1 MDGVQLLQ
9 KKLAEVEHVAEKLF
23 LARQQLVECDK
34 ARNGNREALTALRKQ
49 ARTSRSSVSVSGKNV
64 GGGGGGGGDS
74 SAIDSSSSQE
84 TRCRTCGDHDGS
96 SRVWMMSS
104 GTDMLIRLPFHSVHC
119 ELEQEQQRLEDK
131 VKMLQS
137 TVKDKTLE
145 LSDTGALSQTI
156 GPNLLRAFVNLKD
169 NSS

>member
-9 KKLAEVEHVAEKLF
+9 KKLAEVEHVAEELL

-49 ARTSRSSVSVSGKNV
+49 ARTSRSSVSVSGKTI
-64 GGGGGGGGDS
+64 GGGGGGDS
-74 SAIDSSSSQE
+74 AAIDSSSSQE

-131 VKMLQS
+131 VKRLQS
-137 TVKDKTLE
+137 TVKDKTLQ